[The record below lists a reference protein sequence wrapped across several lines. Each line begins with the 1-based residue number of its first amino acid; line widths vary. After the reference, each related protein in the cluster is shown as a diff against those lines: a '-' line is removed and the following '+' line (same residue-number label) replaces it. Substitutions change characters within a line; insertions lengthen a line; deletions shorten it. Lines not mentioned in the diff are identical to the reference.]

1 MMRNM
6 LWGEMMPVSG
16 KSAILLCLLG
26 VFGGPY
32 LLFGQGTITSVSGG
46 SPAGPVTGIT
56 NGTDISG
63 FTLTLNGAFHT
74 SSQQNRIYAVRW
86 LNPAQQQDQSFN
98 ADGQLLS
105 ISSTQITLNIPSNLF
120 NFDVPVTSQQTVQ
133 IIEYEYD
140 STGQNLLP
148 SNTATFYIN
157 PQPGPINPSLPD
169 GTVSIPYTSTPLES
183 GGTGPFTTALLDY
196 GPLPPG
202 TKIQNTS
209 DNTSFLVVGTPTT
222 AGGYYFALTVTDA
235 WGNIDDYSFHS
246 ITIYPLP
253 VISPPLAPSGVG
265 TGSSYVALSI
275 NGQGFVTPIYGEG
288 YAPGSDVTWSAGG
301 ATVDLASYVTVVSP
315 TLIQVYIPSNLL
327 TTPVTALIR
336 VVQPNGTASNAVPF
350 LVSQPVVL
358 SVNPAS
364 VPVGSPA
371 FTLTINGAY
380 FSYVPDNQLSASAP
394 GAQARVI
401 AAPAPRVQAPQVMFG
416 NTALATTF
424 VNSNTLTATI
434 PAALV
439 AAAGTYQISV
449 INPGGVSSAPFGLT
463 VFVPIPPLQIS
474 GGSLPNGT
482 VGVPYSAGISASG
495 GTPGYTFSAA
505 GGSVPPGLAV
515 SPDGTLTGT
524 PTQAGQYRLTVQVTD
539 SKGVSTS
546 AAYSVTIVPPP
557 IVLSGTL
564 GDLVLGAAVNAKFS
578 ATGGVPPYVFSAS
591 GALPS
596 GTTFSNAT
604 ITGVTNSV
612 GTFLFTIAVTDSAN
626 TTVTKT
632 FTVKVTVGPVTVAG
646 TLADGQVSVPYTGQV
661 TATGGQPP
669 YKFSVTGLPAGV
681 SLGANGQISGIPA
694 TVGTYT
700 VGVTATDSA
709 GATGSQS
716 FTVNITA
723 APLAVSTSALG
734 DGFLGVAY
742 SSSVAAT
749 GGVPPYTW
757 TFGGL
762 PDGVAGSSGGVLSG
776 APTKLGAFQVT
787 ASVADS
793 KGGKASRQF
802 TVNITNAPLSVSGS
816 LPNGVVGTPVSG
828 SVSATGGA
836 PPYQF
841 SASGLPSG
849 VSMSSAGA
857 LSGSPAAAGTF
868 SVTVAVKDSTGAGAN
883 KSLSMTVTLPSPPGS
898 NFGNL
903 PNSSSPGTQAQ
914 VPVTLS
920 NTYPVDVTVDLTL
933 TFAPDSGPD
942 DPAVQFSTGG
952 RTARQIIPAGSATS
966 PTQIG
971 VQTGTVAGLITITA
985 HLTAAGQDIS
995 GTPVPTRTIRVNATA
1010 PVITSVTA
1018 TRNST
1023 GFTVTVVG
1031 FASSREMTQ
1040 ALFQFTAASGTT
1052 LSSSSLTVPIDT
1064 IFSGWYQS
1072 PASSPFGSQFTY
1084 TQPFTVSG
1092 GAQSIVSVSV
1102 TLVNKVGSSTAVSA
1116 NLQ

>member
-1 MMRNM
+1 MR
-6 LWGEMMPVSG
+6 VSG
-16 KSAILLCLLG
+16 KSAILLCLLW
-26 VFGGPY
+26 VFGGPS
-32 LLFGQGTITSVSGG
+32 LLFGQGTITSVTGA

-56 NGTDISG
+56 SGTDISG
-63 FTLTLNGAFHT
+63 FTLTLAGTFHT
-74 SSQQNRIYAVRW
+74 SSQTNNIAYVRW
-86 LNPAQQQDQSFN
+86 LNPAAQQDFSFSV
-98 ADGQLLS
+98 DGEPPYDLLS
-105 ISSTQITLNIPSNLF
+105 TSQYQITLNVPSTLF

-157 PQPGPINPSLPD
+157 PQPGTINYTLP
-169 GTVSIPYTSTPLES
+169 GGAVSVPYTSTPLES
-183 GGTGPFTTALLDY
+183 GGTGPFTTALLSD

-202 TKIQNTS
+202 AKIQNTS

-222 AGGYYFALTVTDA
+222 AGSYYFALTVTDA
-235 WGNIDDYSFHS
+235 WGNIDNYSSHS

-275 NGQGFVTPIYGEG
+275 NGQGFVTPVYGEG
-288 YAPGSDVTWSAGG
+288 YTPGSDVTWSAGG

-364 VPVGSPA
+364 VPVGSPS

-380 FSYVPDNQLSASAP
+380 FSNVTDNQLSASAP
-394 GAQARVI
+394 GAQPRVI
-401 AAPAPRVQAPQVMFG
+401 SSPGPRVQAPQVLFG

-424 VNSNTLTATI
+424 VNSNTLTASV

-439 AAAGTYQISV
+439 AAPGTYPISV
-449 INPGGVSSAPFGLT
+449 VNPGGGSSAPFALT

-482 VGVPYSAGISASG
+482 VGVPYSAGISAGG

-515 SPDGTLTGT
+515 SSDGTLAGT
-524 PTQAGQYRLTVQVTD
+524 PTLAGPYRFTVQVTD
-539 SKGVSTS
+539 SKGVNTS
-546 AAYSVTIVPPP
+546 AAFSVTIVPPP
-557 IVLSGTL
+557 VVLSGTL
-564 GDLVLGAAVNAKFS
+564 GDLALGTAVAAKFS
-578 ATGGVPPYVFSAS
+578 ATGGVPPYVFSAT

-604 ITGVTNSV
+604 ITGTTNSV
-612 GTFLFTIAVTDSAN
+612 GTFTFTISVTDSAN
-626 TTVTKT
+626 TTVSKA
-632 FTVKVTVGPVTVAG
+632 FTVKVAVGPVTVSG

-661 TATGGQPP
+661 SATGGQPP

-681 SLGANGQISGIPA
+681 SPGANGQIGGTPT

-709 GATGSQS
+709 GATGSHS

-723 APLAVSTSALG
+723 APLAVSTSSLG

-776 APTKLGAFQVT
+776 TPTKPGAFQVT

-793 KGGKASRQF
+793 KGGKTSRQF

-828 SVSATGGA
+828 SVSATGGV

-849 VSMSSAGA
+849 VSMSLAGA

-868 SVTVAVKDSTGAGAN
+868 SVAVAVKDSTGAGAN

-903 PNSSSPGTQAQ
+903 PNSSNPGSQAQ

-920 NTYPVDVTVDLTL
+920 STYPVDVTVDLTL

-942 DPAVQFSTGG
+942 DPSVQFSTGG
-952 RTARQIIPAGSATS
+952 RTAQQIIPAGSTTS

-1031 FASSREMTQ
+1031 FASSREMAQ
-1040 ALFQFTAASGTT
+1040 AVFQFTAASGTT
-1052 LSSSSLTVPIDT
+1052 LSSSSATVPIDT

-1072 PASSPFGSQFTY
+1072 SASSPFGSQFTY

-1102 TLVNKVGSSTAVSA
+1102 TLVNKVGASAAVSA